1 MFSLTILET
10 FAAFTGIIAVLLTAK
25 QSLWC
30 WPVALIN
37 VVLYA
42 IVFYQAKLFADTALQ
57 LFYFCSSIYGWY
69 YWKKNQEKSIH
80 PVQRMSKAN
89 WILSLSSIILAFI
102 LLGFGL
108 KNYTSASMPLTDSLC
123 VAMSLCAQLLM
134 AKRYL
139 ENWLIWIFA
148 DIIYVA
154 LFIFKELYL
163 TAVLYA
169 IFIAIAIAGYSEWK
183 KTWISQNQLKV

>member
-1 MFSLTILET
+1 
-10 FAAFTGIIAVLLTAK
+10 
-25 QSLWC
+25 
-30 WPVALIN
+30 
-37 VVLYA
+37 
-42 IVFYQAKLFADTALQ
+42 
-57 LFYFCSSIYGWY
+57 
-69 YWKKNQEKSIH
+69 
-80 PVQRMSKAN
+80 
-89 WILSLSSIILAFI
+89 
-102 LLGFGL
+102 
-108 KNYTSASMPLTDSLC
+108 MPLTDSLC

-163 TAVLYA
+163 TAILYA